1 MVIAGVSNYY
11 GVNVSGKVALIL
23 SSLLLILL
31 RQLYLWRFQEY
42 NGEILTFVPNG
53 WFSVGNA
60 ITVIFWSFFGW
71 EAICNLAE
79 HFKRPEKILSK
90 EQLLVQ
96 LSLDYYF

>member
-1 MVIAGVSNYY
+1 MLG
-11 GVNVSGKVALIL
+11 GKVALIL

-31 RQLYLWRFQEY
+31 ASAVFVAFPRIQWGNF
-42 NGEILTFVPNG
+42 NPFVPNG